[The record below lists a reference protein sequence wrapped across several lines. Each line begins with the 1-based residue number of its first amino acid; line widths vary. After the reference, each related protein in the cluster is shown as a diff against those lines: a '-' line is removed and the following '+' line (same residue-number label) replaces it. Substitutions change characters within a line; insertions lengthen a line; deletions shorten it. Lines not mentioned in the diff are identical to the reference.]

1 MTDKLLAGCGT
12 ALVTP
17 FRPDGSV
24 DFEAYARLVDRQV
37 EGGTDFLV
45 PVATTAETPALTQEE
60 KAQLLRVTKE
70 HARGKKIV
78 AGVGVNCV
86 RDTLAN
92 IALLEPYGP
101 DAFLVVVP
109 YYNKPTQEG
118 QYQYF
123 KTIAAATS
131 TPVVIY
137 NVPGR
142 TGANMLPD
150 TVLRLAH
157 DCPNIIGVKEAS
169 GNYDQVCEILRH
181 APGGFCTL
189 SGDDDLTLAL
199 MASGA
204 DGVISVASNIAP
216 SEVSGMV
223 HAAMVED
230 YRTARKMLYRL
241 FPLFKGCFVES
252 NPIPAKEALA
262 QLGLCSRTM
271 RLPLVEASEGTRKV
285 ITEILSDLQI
295 H

>member
-1 MTDKLLAGCGT
+1 MTKLFTGCGT

-17 FRPDGSV
+17 FRQDGSI
-24 DFEAYARLVDRQV
+24 DYEAYAGLVDRQIDKGV
-37 EGGTDFLV
+37 DFLV
-45 PVATTAETPALTQEE
+45 PVATTAETPALTQDE
-60 KAQLLRVTKE
+60 KARLLEITKE
-70 HARGKKIV
+70 HAKGHRII

-92 IALLEPYGP
+92 IKLLEPYGP

-123 KTIAAATS
+123 KTVAAETS
-131 TPVVIY
+131 LPVIIY

-150 TVLRLAH
+150 TVLGLAQ

-169 GNYDQVCEILRH
+169 GNYSQVCEILRR
-181 APGGFCTL
+181 APKGFCVL
-189 SGDDDLTLAL
+189 SGDDDLTMAL

-204 DGVISVASNIAP
+204 DGVISVASNVAP
-216 SEVSGMV
+216 AEVSEMV
-223 HAAMVED
+223 HAAMAED
-230 YRTARKMLYRL
+230 YRSARALLYRL

-252 NPIPAKEALA
+252 NPIPVKEALA
-262 QLGLCSRTM
+262 QMGLCARTM
-271 RLPLVEASEGTRKV
+271 RLPLVEASEETSRIIAG
-285 ITEILSDLQI
+285 ILAELF
-295 H
+295 